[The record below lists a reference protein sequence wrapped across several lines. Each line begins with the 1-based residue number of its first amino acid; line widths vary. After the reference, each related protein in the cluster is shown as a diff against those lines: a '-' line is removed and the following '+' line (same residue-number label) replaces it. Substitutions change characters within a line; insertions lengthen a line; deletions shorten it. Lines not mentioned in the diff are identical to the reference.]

1 MSELRKKPI
10 LFEYYPD
17 LEASIPWIKLAPL
30 KTPVKQLKKLQE
42 YLGTDSLWIKQDDL
56 TSPIYGGNKPRKL
69 EFLLADA
76 INKGYNKILT
86 IGGIGSN
93 HCVATAA
100 FCNEL
105 NLKSY
110 AVLVYQPITLYVRNN
125 LLLELYFKNNLIYSH
140 TQKGMRLRVRWKLSK
155 NENIYYIGAG
165 GSTSLGTLGYV
176 NAALEL
182 KNQINNGELPE
193 PDYIFVA
200 NGSMGTTAGLTIGL
214 KLANL
219 KTVIYGIQV
228 TDPSFGNIENT
239 KNLASKSRAL
249 LAKYDHSIPT
259 LSFDHLFV
267 DINYYGESYGTP
279 TRECLEAIKIIKEL
293 ESITLEPT
301 YTGKTLA
308 GLIDYVRTK
317 KIKLKNKTILFW
329 NTYNSN
335 DFSNVISNI
344 DYHNLPKKLH
354 WVFQKSISEC

>member
-17 LEASIPWIKLAPL
+17 LEAGIPWIKLAPL
-30 KTPVKQLKKLQE
+30 RTPVKQLKNLQE
-42 YLGTDSLWIKQDDL
+42 YLGINSLWIKQDDL

-76 INKGYNKILT
+76 IKKGCDKILT
-86 IGGIGSN
+86 VGGIGSN

-110 AVLVYQPITLYVRNN
+110 AALVYQPITLNVRNN

-140 TQKGMRLRVRWKLSK
+140 TQRGMRLRVRWNLYK
-155 NENIYYIGAG
+155 NENIYYIGPG
-165 GSTSLGTLGYV
+165 GSTSLGTLGFV

-182 KNQINNGELPE
+182 KNQINNEELPE

-200 NGSMGTTAGLTIGL
+200 NGSMGTTAGLTLGL

-219 KTVIYGIQV
+219 KTIIYGIRV
-228 TDPSFGNIENT
+228 TEPSFANIENT
-239 KNLASKSRAL
+239 KKLASKSRAL
-249 LAKYDHSIPT
+249 LAKYENSIPK
-259 LSFDHLFV
+259 LSFKHLIV
-267 DINYYGESYGTP
+267 DGNYYGESYGKP
-279 TRECLEAIKIIKEL
+279 TREGLEAIKIIKET

-317 KIKLKNKTILFW
+317 KIKLKNKTVLFW

-335 DFSNVISNI
+335 DFSDTISNM
-344 DYHNLPKKLH
+344 DYHNLPKNLH
-354 WVFQKSISEC
+354 WVFQKSITEY